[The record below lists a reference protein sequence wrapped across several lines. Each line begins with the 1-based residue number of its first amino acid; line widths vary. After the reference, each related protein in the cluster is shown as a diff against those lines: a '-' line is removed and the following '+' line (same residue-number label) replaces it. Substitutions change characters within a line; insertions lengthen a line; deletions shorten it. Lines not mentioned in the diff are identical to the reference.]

1 MNLTQLFIGFGI
13 SFMVAL
19 IAYKKSKLTRSGFY
33 SALLLGTI
41 VYGFG
46 SWIFYVLLMVFFISS
61 LLIQRLI
68 LMFTPDHPN
77 LQKHSARNWI
87 QVLANGGVLGVISL
101 VYSLYP
107 TDLVVFAAALS
118 MAASTSDTWASEI
131 GSLSK
136 EVPFELI
143 SRKKITKGLSGGV
156 TKLGLLASFLGSAL
170 ISQIYLNMMTGVGS
184 TPPNVILWVLLCCL
198 GGFMGSLID
207 SVLGELFQA
216 KYIDEHLEVVET
228 KHNQKEKLIHG
239 YAWLDNNMVNLLSN
253 LIVVILFVI
262 LIKML
267 GWN

>member
-1 MNLTQLFIGFGI
+1 
-13 SFMVAL
+13 
-19 IAYKKSKLTRSGFY
+19 
-33 SALLLGTI
+33 
-41 VYGFG
+41 
-46 SWIFYVLLMVFFISS
+46 
-61 LLIQRLI
+61 
-68 LMFTPDHPN
+68 
-77 LQKHSARNWI
+77 
-87 QVLANGGVLGVISL
+87 
-101 VYSLYP
+101 
-107 TDLVVFAAALS
+107 

-156 TKLGLLASFLGSAL
+156 TKLGLWASFLGSAL

-184 TPPNVILWVLLCCL
+184 TPPNFILWVLLCCL
-198 GGFMGSLID
+198 GGFTGSIID

-228 KHNQKEKLIHG
+228 KHKQSEKLIHG

-253 LIVVILFVI
+253 VIVVCLFVVV
-262 LIKML
+262 LKML